1 MFGLVIYF
9 FNLEPFCADKFKQ
22 YFLPI
27 LMKNHQLSNE
37 IPLMFK
43 VPKTGEEEEYI
54 TQSIVVA
61 RKCSF
66 DMAFYQV
73 VGQAIQ
79 V

>member
-1 MFGLVIYF
+1 
-9 FNLEPFCADKFKQ
+9 
-22 YFLPI
+22 
-27 LMKNHQLSNE
+27 MKNHQLSNE

-43 VPKTGEEEEYI
+43 VPKTGEEEEYM
-54 TQSIVVA
+54 TQSIVVT